1 MGKVERQRYPQPAPA
16 LNDAA
21 ETAIWSRAL
30 SLTGALLAHLASN
43 PQTQG
48 LVSEMLSAG
57 VVPHHPAAPPA
68 APFDEPLTGLQTR
81 ELTGPDVFREFFGAR
96 IGAGAPAR
104 SS

>member
-1 MGKVERQRYPQPAPA
+1 MGKVERHPPPA
-16 LNDAA
+16 DAA

-57 VVPHHPAAPPA
+57 VVPHRHPARLA
-68 APFDEPLTGLQTR
+68 APFDEPLSGLQTR
-81 ELTGPDVFREFFGAR
+81 ELTGAEVFSEFFGGRAS
-96 IGAGAPAR
+96 APTR
-104 SS
+104 PT